1 MVGVVNSQLL
11 AGQDEHRFLEIFTLI
26 HTKSI
31 KKEKDATDA
40 IKTVKKNARQG
51 TKFEKTVFRHMK
63 NYGNIQQKAFITS
76 NVEKRWLM
84 GAL

>member
-40 IKTVKKNARQG
+40 IKTVKKNARQVK
-51 TKFEKTVFRHMK
+51 KFEMK
-63 NYGNIQQKAFITS
+63 NNGHTKKKA
-76 NVEKRWLM
+76 
-84 GAL
+84 